1 MCIAG
6 NSGRAMEEIIIKKA
20 GEMFLKYGLRS
31 VSIDDICNDLHIS
44 KRTFYRY
51 FKQKEELVEKML
63 VRVVEKH
70 RKVKMEYGE
79 GETVVDY
86 INSNFKKFTERS
98 AIAEKH
104 MVFFYDLEKYYPV
117 TAGNFA
123 RQMKETDRQQ
133 VKAVL
138 ERGIE
143 EGVFEKEMDVEAMTT
158 LLTEGFATAFR
169 KIEGTYAQKMEFVLK
184 SALKLIIKQ

>member
-1 MCIAG
+1 
-6 NSGRAMEEIIIKKA
+6 
-20 GEMFLKYGLRS
+20 MFLKYGLRS

-44 KRTFYRY
+44 KRTFYHY

-63 VRVVEKH
+63 ARVIEKH

-79 GETVVDY
+79 DETVVDY

-117 TAGNFA
+117 TARNFA

-133 VKAVL
+133 VNAVL

-184 SALKLIIKQ
+184 NALKLIIKQ

>member
-86 INSNFKKFTERS
+86 INSNFKKFAERS

>member
-1 MCIAG
+1 
-6 NSGRAMEEIIIKKA
+6 MEEIIIKKA

-31 VSIDDICNDLHIS
+31 VSIDDICNDLHMS
-44 KRTFYRY
+44 KRTFYHY

-63 VRVVEKH
+63 ARVIEKH

-79 GETVVDY
+79 NETVIDY

-98 AIAEKH
+98 AIVEKH

-117 TAGNFA
+117 TAEKFA
-123 RQMKETDRQQ
+123 TEMKKTDRQQ

-143 EGVFEKEMDVEAMTT
+143 EGVFESGMDVESMTT
-158 LLTEGFATAFR
+158 LLTEGFATAFN
-169 KIEGTYAQKMEFVLK
+169 KISGTYAQKMEFVLK
-184 SALKLIIKQ
+184 NALKLIIKQ